1 MICRSETGSKMDIK
15 LLSATI
21 DPMQSEIIQLLF
33 TDSSTDTVELFYPD
47 QYTVA
52 IDDGENL
59 MNLSVEDKMLVYDE
73 LKRFAIAE
81 LNKPELKPVRATSKT
96 QLLFDA
102 YSVINH
108 GSCNEQQDVLRRLA
122 LYFDDKD
129 TSALQRAFEERYP
142 AEEE

>member
-1 MICRSETGSKMDIK
+1 
-15 LLSATI
+15 
-21 DPMQSEIIQLLF
+21 MQSEIIQLLF
-33 TDSSTDTVELFYPD
+33 TDNSTDTVELFYPD

-59 MNLSVEDKMLVYDE
+59 EGLTGEDKALVYDE

-81 LNKPELKPVRATSKT
+81 LNMPELKPVRATSKT

-108 GSCNEQQDVLRRLA
+108 GTCEEQQDVLRRLG
-122 LYFDDKD
+122 LYFDNKD